1 MTVRAFSTRVL
12 GGKSLVYDPATELTH
27 LAPQVLASGRC
38 WLDGTQVV
46 AWQPVFQRQ
55 VATAV
60 PFNVCWSPLVRCN
73 LECPQCL
80 DDKTVQELR
89 SADRAR
95 IARILATSGTLGLD
109 ISGGEPLLLRDLT
122 ALGRTLRSAGAVV
135 SCTTNGWHLARRAP
149 ELVGVFD
156 AIRVSLDGPTAAT
169 HDRWRG
175 TGSFGRACEGVR
187 AAVRAGLPVQ
197 LHFVVM
203 QSTADGMQQMAN
215 LAARLGA
222 GGVTFLQML
231 PIGDGRALRDTQMLS
246 DAQARTR
253 LDAVTPPPGVRVRLR
268 TREIADAFTVVRAD
282 GKVWRNT
289 DQANEISALRRLT
302 RAEDLHLPV
311 PVLQGSTP

>member
-1 MTVRAFSTRVL
+1 MTVRAFSTSVL
-12 GGKSLVYDPATELTH
+12 GGRSLVYDPATELTH
-27 LAPQVLASGRC
+27 LAPQVLPPGRC
-38 WLDGTQVV
+38 WLDDKQVT
-46 AWQPVFQRQ
+46 AWMAVFQRQ

-73 LECPQCL
+73 LTCPQCL
-80 DDKTVQELR
+80 DDKTVEELR
-89 SADRAR
+89 GIERAR

-149 ELVGVFD
+149 ELVGIFD

-169 HDRWRG
+169 HDHWRG
-175 TGSFGRACEGVR
+175 AGSFARACEGIQ
-187 AAVRAGLPVQ
+187 AAARAGLPVQ
-197 LHFVVM
+197 LHYVVM
-203 QSTADGMQQMAN
+203 RSTADGMQQIVD
-215 LAARLGA
+215 LAARLGV

-246 DAQARTR
+246 DDQARTR
-253 LDAVTPPPGVRVRLR
+253 LEAVMPPPGVRVRLR

-289 DQANEISALRRLT
+289 DQASEISALRPLV

-311 PVLQGSTP
+311 PVLQGSAS